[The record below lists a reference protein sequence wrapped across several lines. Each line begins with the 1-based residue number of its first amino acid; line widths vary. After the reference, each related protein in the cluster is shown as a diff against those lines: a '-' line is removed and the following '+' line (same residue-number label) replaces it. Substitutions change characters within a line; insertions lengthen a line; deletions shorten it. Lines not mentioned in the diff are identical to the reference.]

1 MNFSLFRLIIPLAM
15 WLDSHI
21 SKPNHHIRWRDRGS
35 ATNFHAWSIM
45 GQLLPW
51 KDASETK
58 SLTRLIRRNSLKRS
72 YQQRIWYE
80 FIFWK
85 RCFDTSNTN
94 NEKFDSASDWLRGN
108 HDSIKGFMTHS
119 GEGVDITNFPG
130 EREGWGEG
138 EKQTKSKTLLHTKF
152 VFRCVLASLYEG
164 LSVRPWVRPSVG
176 PSVSIKEV
184 RARTHLMAVYP
195 ALFKD
200 ENRWRWPVTL
210 QLAYRSNKKLIQRKP
225 VWKALIVL
233 FFFNLESIL

>member
-1 MNFSLFRLIIPLAM
+1 MFE
-15 WLDSHI
+15 
-21 SKPNHHIRWRDRGS
+21 S
-35 ATNFHAWSIM
+35 AASIH
-45 GQLLPW
+45 PI
-51 KDASETK
+51 
-58 SLTRLIRRNSLKRS
+58 LTTRNLTAHP
-72 YQQRIWYE
+72 IVG
-80 FIFWK
+80 
-85 RCFDTSNTN
+85 
-94 NEKFDSASDWLRGN
+94 GN
-108 HDSIKGFMTHS
+108 HDSIKGSMTHL
-119 GEGVDITNFPG
+119 GEGVEITDFPG

-225 VWKALIVL
+225 VWKALIV
-233 FFFNLESIL
+233 FFYPRKDCVVPWGKYAASKKPKRDKIIPKRTGVSVK